1 MFIIISHMK
10 MVSKSKLD
18 VSCTEGGKRKN
29 WEKTSISLNEIVSAV
44 SYLENKIIELNHD
57 KQ

>member
-1 MFIIISHMK
+1 
-10 MVSKSKLD
+10 MVSKPKLD

-29 WEKTSISLNEIVSAV
+29 REKTSISLNEIVSAV